1 MQLIERT
8 TLLYQKGNS
17 DKICEVDLCQ
27 TGQDF
32 YVVNFRYG
40 RRDTNLKEGVKT
52 SQAVPEAQARKVF
65 AQLVAS
71 KVKKGYRDV
80 TTQAS
85 NDAPA
90 PQAVEAA
97 NAPVTNN
104 PRHQAIL
111 NRLANRDNNKWPLER
126 AIWRAGELK
135 IREATPLLIQLIG
148 TGEPL
153 RDYCIAW
160 ALGWC
165 GDENAIA
172 SLRGFLDNASTPEF
186 VQRIAFEALLKL
198 SDEATRVGLRSQ
210 QIEQLPSELRDRD
223 RNGSTDFSNALRAYL
238 DSSDYSHFAVLDTIY
253 QIDNEQVRPAL
264 LDILRTA
271 PLRYNYFQRMR
282 HIFKIAEYRR
292 DGEVFGILGYR
303 FEKEQAKYRIK
314 NWGIYLPDG
323 RYVPD
328 YRYDPTT
335 RRYKR
340 FENPEYIRGSGKSCL
355 HSGDS

>member
-8 TLLYQKGNS
+8 ILLYQEGNS
-17 DKICEVDLCQ
+17 DKIYEVDLCQ
-27 TGQDF
+27 TGQDL

-40 RRDTNLKEGVKT
+40 RRGTNLKEGVKT
-52 SQAVPEAQARKVF
+52 TQAVPEAQARKVF
-65 AQLVAS
+65 NQLVAS
-71 KVKKGYRDV
+71 KVKKGYCDV

-85 NDAPA
+85 NNAPA
-90 PQAVEAA
+90 PQPVEVA

-165 GDENAIA
+165 GGERAIA
-172 SLRGFLDNASTPEF
+172 SLRDFLDNASTPEF

-198 SDEATRVGLRSQ
+198 SDEATRVELRSQ
-210 QIEQLPSELRDRD
+210 KIAQLPSELRDRT
-223 RNGSTDFSNALRAYL
+223 RNDSTDFSNALRAYL
-238 DSSDYSHFAVLDTIY
+238 DRGDYSHFAVLDTIY
-253 QIDNEQVRPAL
+253 QIDNEQLRPVL

-271 PLRYNYFQRMR
+271 PLKPNHFQQLR
-282 HIFKIAEYRR
+282 HIFKIAEYRH
-292 DGEVFGILGYR
+292 DAEVFGILTYR
-303 FEKEQAKYRIK
+303 FARESAMYRS
-314 NWGIYLPDG
+314 D
-323 RYVPD
+323 
-328 YRYDPTT
+328 RYDPLTISST
-335 RRYKR
+335 ATALAT
-340 FENPEYIRGSGKSCL
+340 S
-355 HSGDS
+355 